1 MLAQQCAEE
10 SAKLPAPASQQHDG
24 SQLSGSRTQVSPG
37 TIPNYA
43 SSSHRIPLMT
53 STDTYPLADRR

>member
-43 SSSHRIPLMT
+43 SSSHRSASPL
-53 STDTYPLADRR
+53 